1 MSFVDVWIGG
11 KDQERLMSHLYPGD
25 HDEHGAILRA
35 GLVDCSD
42 GSLRLVVQHVALA
55 VDGVDYVAGQY
66 GYRALKP
73 EFIHRQIVGC
83 RNERLAYLAVHNH
96 HCDRHVDFSP
106 IDMQSHERGYPALR
120 DIGKGIP
127 VGALVYGRR
136 AVEADLWLSDGSR
149 ARLGE
154 YRVIGETVRRYYSGP
169 RTSAGTDD
177 LYDRQLR
184 MFGVE
189 GQAALAD
196 AKVAI
201 IGLGGIGSLV
211 AEYGARLGIGHL
223 LLIDPDAIEG
233 TNLARVVGA
242 TRKDVAAGRLKTAI
256 SARLVRETNPHI
268 LVTEIAAD
276 VTRPDVAAQLRD
288 CDFIFLC
295 ADSMRARLL
304 VNAVTHQYLVPMVQ
318 LGAKVQADAD
328 GKLVDTTSVIRH
340 VRPGEGCLWCNGFIP
355 SGQLALEAKS
365 DEERKAQ
372 AYGTSEP
379 NPSVISLNAVAAAQG
394 INDFLFDFLGLREAG
409 DGTLYSH
416 HHHLQRRIA
425 KTIPH
430 LEPECP
436 ECVERYGRG
445 DSRRLPTMGEPVP
458 AAALG
463 WLSSLK
469 QKLWS
474 LFERS

>member
-1 MSFVDVWIGG
+1 MNSVDVWITGR
-11 KDQERLMSHLYPGD
+11 DQERLMSHLYPGD

-35 GLVDCSD
+35 GLVNSGD
-42 GSLRLVVQHVALA
+42 GNLRLVVQGMALA
-55 VDGVDYVAGQY
+55 LDGADYVAGQF

-73 EFIHRQIVGC
+73 EFIHQQIVRC

-96 HCDRHVDFSP
+96 DCDRQVDFSSV
-106 IDMQSHERGYPALR
+106 DMQSHERGYPALR
-120 DIGKGIP
+120 DIGKGVP

-136 AVEADLWLSDGSR
+136 AVEADLWLPDGTR

-154 YRVIGETVRRYYSGP
+154 YRVIGETVQRYYSGP
-169 RTSAGTDD
+169 RTSVGRDD
-177 LYDRQLR
+177 QYDRQLR
-184 MFGVE
+184 MFGAE
-189 GQAALAD
+189 GQAVLAA

-201 IGLGGIGSLV
+201 IGLGGVGSLV
-211 AEYGARLGIGHL
+211 AEYAARLGIGHL
-223 LLIDPDAIEG
+223 LLIDPDPIEA

-242 TRKDVAAGRLKTAI
+242 TCQDVAAGRLKSAI
-256 SARLVRETNPHI
+256 SGRLVREANPRI
-268 LVTEIAAD
+268 RVTEIAAD
-276 VTRPDVAAQLRD
+276 VTRPEVAAQLRD
-288 CDFIFLC
+288 CDFMFLC

-304 VNAVTHQYLVPMVQ
+304 VNAITHQYLVPMVQ

-394 INDFLFDFLGLREAG
+394 INDFLFDFLGLREPG
-409 DGTLYSH
+409 DGALYSH
-416 HHHLQRRIA
+416 HHHLRRRVS
-425 KTIPH
+425 KTMPH
-430 LEPECP
+430 VEPECP

-445 DSRRLPTMGEPVP
+445 DSRRLPTIGEPVP
-458 AAALG
+458 ATRPSRA
-463 WLSSLK
+463 SSIPHA
-469 QKLWS
+469 
-474 LFERS
+474 